1 MFVNHMHSFLLVLT
15 HLDNEASNL
24 EETVNDEGDS
34 KCGNCGQCGIGQ
46 PSVIVVIVSSEG
58 ALYVILPYDYPAA
71 QRPLFEHTPVLNN
84 NFEH

>member
-1 MFVNHMHSFLLVLT
+1 MNTFLLMFVNHMHSFLLVLT

-46 PSVIVVIVSSEG
+46 PSVIVVIVIIRMLMSFMMLSLMMT
-58 ALYVILPYDYPAA
+58 A
-71 QRPLFEHTPVLNN
+71 
-84 NFEH
+84 

>member
-1 MFVNHMHSFLLVLT
+1 MNAFLLIFVNHMHSFLLVLT

-46 PSVIVVIVSSEG
+46 PSVIVVIVIIRMLMSFMMLSLMMT
-58 ALYVILPYDYPAA
+58 A
-71 QRPLFEHTPVLNN
+71 
-84 NFEH
+84 

>member
-1 MFVNHMHSFLLVLT
+1 MNAFLLIFVNHMHSFLLVLT

-46 PSVIVVIVSSEG
+46 PSVIVVIVIIRLLMSFMMLSLMMT
-58 ALYVILPYDYPAA
+58 A
-71 QRPLFEHTPVLNN
+71 
-84 NFEH
+84 